1 MTLVIIDD
9 NLIISAKT
17 DNSPLLTNL
26 WASKQADEKLGGVYV
41 QIYLGLAVVIA
52 MIYLMGKR
60 KDPKTL
66 LFSAGMLMLLL
77 AGDYMG
83 TFKAFSASM
92 KQANVFE
99 TIITS
104 MGFASVVK
112 LCGAD
117 KHLVSLFAK
126 LLKKAGPLLII
137 GVAFAT
143 MVVNTSITSAAG
155 VTAAM
160 GTVFIPLMV
169 ASGIPVP
176 LAAGAI
182 MCGLYG
188 GNLNPGHVHPT
199 IVAKLAGVEGMEF
212 VKVVAPAL
220 IASVFASSLVLTIFA
235 YYLKKKGN
243 KEELAAQAAAFGE
256 IEMVKPNLVYV
267 ILPLVP
273 IFILLLGNF
282 NVVPAFK
289 MPVPHAMLIGAILCM
304 ALTRTNPQAV
314 TKEFFKSMGSAFGD
328 VFGLLI
334 CVNIFVA
341 GLTKLGFIKIL
352 IDAMIGSPAIAKI
365 AAVFGPFSM
374 TLICGSGESASIAFN
389 EAVSV
394 HADKF
399 GMSVLNMGA
408 MAVLSGGIGRS
419 MAVFSAAM
427 ILCAGI
433 AMVQPLDIIKYN
445 SYAMVAAL
453 LTSAAF
459 LMF

>member
-1 MTLVIIDD
+1 MQIYWGLVI
-9 NLIISAKT
+9 
-17 DNSPLLTNL
+17 
-26 WASKQADEKLGGVYV
+26 
-41 QIYLGLAVVIA
+41 VVV
-52 MIYLMGKR
+52 MLYLMGKR

-66 LFSAGMLMLLL
+66 LFGAGMLMFLI

-92 KQANVFE
+92 KQANIFE

-104 MGFASVVK
+104 MGFAAVVK
-112 LCGAD
+112 VCGAD

-126 LLKKAGPLLII
+126 LLKKAGPFLII

-143 MVVNTSITSAAG
+143 MIVNTSITSAAG

-199 IVAKLAGVEGMEF
+199 IVAHLAGVEGMEF
-212 VKVVAPAL
+212 VRVIAPAL
-220 IASVFASSLVLTIFA
+220 IASVFASSLVLTMFA
-235 YYLKKKGN
+235 FYLKKNGN
-243 KEELAAQAAAFGE
+243 KEELAAQAAAFGK
-256 IEMVKPNLVYV
+256 IEMVKPNLFYAIV
-267 ILPLVP
+267 PLIP
-273 IFILLLGNF
+273 IVILLLGNF
-282 NVVPAFK
+282 KIVPLFK
-289 MPVPHAMLIGAILCM
+289 MPVPHAMVIGALLCM
-304 ALTRTNPQAV
+304 LITRTSPQSV
-314 TKEFFKSMGSAFGD
+314 TKEFFKSMGTAFGD

-341 GLTKLGFIKIL
+341 GLTKIGFIKIL
-352 IDAMIGSPAIAKI
+352 IDSMIGSPAIAKI
-365 AAVFGPFSM
+365 AAVFGPFIM

-389 EAVSV
+389 EAVSI

-399 GMSVLNMGA
+399 GMSILNMGA
-408 MAVLSGGIGRS
+408 MVVLSGGIGRS

-433 AMVQPLDIIKYN
+433 AKVQPLDIIKYN
-445 SYAMVAAL
+445 SVAMVAAL